1 MPTETKTVSLRLA
14 KATKEDFATCD
25 ILFGML
31 DDIDSDRFPR
41 DVDGQFK
48 TEDDDEFEI
57 EDEAHCRTA
66 LRRMIAVMQK
76 NPGAL
81 YRLQLM
87 AHAAMSND
95 VFDPAKDHLDWHPS
109 LQEAVNER
117 QRQKVRNWAR
127 KSLPLLELIEWKRL
141 DGLAFNTGFNG
152 YAPAL
157 YGEDEARGWVL
168 RYKEG
173 GDDITKPEVPP
184 AQRLEPLR
192 IETDQGAGWYWV
204 NYNMEV
210 PEDV

>member
-1 MPTETKTVSLRLA
+1 MPTETKTISLRLA
-14 KATKEDFATCD
+14 KATKEDFAAFD
-25 ILFGML
+25 IIFGIL

-48 TEDDDEFEI
+48 TEDEDYFEI

-81 YRLQLM
+81 LRVAFM

-95 VFDPAKDHLDWHPS
+95 VFDPAKDHLGWHPE

-117 QRQKVRNWAR
+117 QRRKVRNWAR
-127 KSLPLLELIEWKRL
+127 KSLPLLERIDWQRR
-141 DGLAFNTGFNG
+141 DGYCFNDGFSG
-152 YAPAL
+152 YAHAP
-157 YGEDEARGWVL
+157 YCEDEALGWVL

-173 GDDITKPEVPP
+173 SDDITKPEVPP
-184 AQRLEPLR
+184 AQCLEPLR
-192 IETDQGAGWYWV
+192 IENDQGSGWYWV

-210 PEDV
+210 PEDD